1 METRGTSDGHF
12 SLTLTMDDE
21 LTTYSEQGVK
31 THMHNTV
38 HSELKHTCTTIN
50 VILYT
55 LTTLYQTLQIT
66 TIQSDV
72 AMTQALTYLSI
83 ETTVEGN
90 CQGTKHKTILL
101 LYTIN
106 RTLKI

>member
-21 LTTYSEQGVK
+21 LATYSEQGVN
-31 THMHNTV
+31 TNTV

-50 VILYT
+50 YT
-55 LTTLYQTLQIT
+55 LTILYQTLQIT

-72 AMTQALTYLSI
+72 AMT
-83 ETTVEGN
+83 
-90 CQGTKHKTILL
+90 
-101 LYTIN
+101 
-106 RTLKI
+106 